1 MEFVCNSSQTYA
13 SEVVNNIRVY
23 LNTQN
28 NDLPKVYYYYDC
40 YFYNWL
46 ILLIWQVLRFWTLE
60 YFFALNN
67 VYVMSSESEALIK
80 ALIDDL
86 IYIET
91 EMNVIYISLFFGA
104 SLTTWCHLTRKKLL
118 VEAPT

>member
-91 EMNVIYISLFFGA
+91 EMNVIYISLFLA
-104 SLTTWCHLTRKKLL
+104 LH
-118 VEAPT
+118 